1 MLRSLFRTS
10 SRRES
15 GQVLVLFAAG
25 LIGFLAIVGMSIDVG
40 RLVWARTQMQAAVD
54 AAAIA
59 AAQDMPSQSAAQ
71 ATAQQYWL
79 ANSGFIQS
87 NGYNINFSAPTFPTG
102 NKAIS
107 IHADADISTW
117 FLKLVGIDHWHVSAD
132 GDAASS
138 VLDISLVMDISQSM
152 CDDTYPRVDQRPNM
166 SPGPSAD
173 IPHLDSTLSSTAT
186 TLSVSAADFN
196 TFTGPISDYMTGV
209 GYDQIPSWVD
219 TSKLTSSQ
227 YTKSGSKY
235 VTNANTPYWAAA
247 TNNNYQGKTFHLRS
261 GLIMIGPPGN
271 GEIMQITDVNSN
283 PKTGTYTLTVTR
295 GVNDKRGSQT
305 DPTYIGVPS
314 IKVSHA
320 AGDQIW
326 MDRNGNGC
334 TGAAPNSGGPYEPY
348 DTLVTDAKQFV
359 GLFNPS
365 YDEFGVTYFSSTATL
380 KQSLTGNFST
390 VDSKIDSMG
399 APNGG
404 TNTAH
409 GLAVGRQVLDGSGK
423 RANAARVIVLITDGR
438 AKEYCGTTT
447 APGYSNGYDPT
458 KYSSTSCPNAGGGVE
473 GNPTANW
480 AAQYEAIRA
489 TDPTNENITLFVIGL
504 GAGVDKAWLE
514 QLADGGVEGVGP
526 CQNNQKGCR
535 YYDAPTSAELQAAF
549 TSVAAQTHIALIK

>member
-1 MLRSLFRTS
+1 MLRSLFRKI

-15 GQVLVLFAAG
+15 GQALVLFAAG

-71 ATAQQYWL
+71 ATALTYWQH
-79 ANSGFIQS
+79 NSGFIQS
-87 NGYNINFSAPTFPTG
+87 NGYNINFQTPTFPTG

-138 VLDISLVMDISQSM
+138 VLDVSLVMDISQSM
-152 CDDTYPRVDQRPNM
+152 CDDSYPRVDQRPNM
-166 SPGPSAD
+166 SPGASAS
-173 IPHLDSTLSSTAT
+173 IPHLATSIGVTDT
-186 TLSVSAADFN
+186 TLKVSATDFN
-196 TFTGPISDYMTGV
+196 MFTAPISNYMTGG
-209 GYDQIPSWVD
+209 GYDPISSAVAA
-219 TSKLTSSQ
+219 KLTSSQ
-227 YTKSGSKY
+227 YTKSGSTY
-235 VTNANTPYWAAA
+235 RTNANTPYWAAA
-247 TNNNYQGKTFHLRS
+247 TTSSYQGFTFHLRP
-261 GLIMIGPPGN
+261 GLIMIGPPAN
-271 GEIMQITDVNSN
+271 GELMQITGVDSTA
-283 PKTGTYTLTVTR
+283 KTLTVIR

-314 IKVSHA
+314 IKIAHN

-334 TGAAPNSGGPYEPY
+334 TGAAPSGSGPYQPY
-348 DTLVTDAKQFV
+348 DTLVADAKQFV
-359 GLFNPS
+359 SLFNPA
-365 YDEFGVTYFSSTATL
+365 YDKFGVTYFSSSATL

-390 VDSKIDSMG
+390 VNSAISSMG

-404 TNTAH
+404 TNTGH

-423 RANAARVIVLITDGR
+423 RANAVRVIVLITDGR
-438 AKEYCGTTT
+438 AKEYCGNTT
-447 APGYSNGYDPT
+447 APGYSNGYDPS
-458 KYSSTSCPNAGGGVE
+458 KYSSTSCPNGGGGLE

-489 TDPTNENITLFVIGL
+489 TDPPTENILLFVIGL
-504 GAGVDKAWLE
+504 GAGVDKSWLM
-514 QLADGGVEGVGP
+514 QIADGGVLGVGP
-526 CQNNQKGCR
+526 CQNNLKGCR